1 MSRKKIVAGNWKM
14 NKDYHTG
21 LELIS
26 EAVYMIK
33 DELHKEVTTVFATP
47 YIHLS
52 SVHKLIKTE
61 TNFHLAAQN
70 CHQEK
75 SGAYTGEVS
84 AEMLASV
91 GVEYVIIG
99 HSERREYQKEDAALL
114 AKKLNT
120 ALENKL
126 IPIFCIGEK
135 LEERESNNHF
145 STVENQLK
153 ESLFHLSGDQI
164 KNIVLAYEP
173 VWAIGTGKTASPE
186 QAQEMH
192 AFIRKIMA
200 DQFSSE
206 IAEGISILY
215 GGSCNP
221 TNAKSLFSQ
230 PDIDGGLI
238 GGASLKSRDFTD
250 IHIAYNELS

>member
-14 NKDYHTG
+14 NKDYQAG

-33 DELHKEVTTVFATP
+33 DELHKEVTTIFATP

-52 SVHKLIKTE
+52 AVHKLISSEK
-61 TNFHLAAQN
+61 NFHVAAQN

-75 SGAYTGEVS
+75 SGAYTGEISV
-84 AEMLASV
+84 EMLKSV
-91 GVEYVIIG
+91 GVSYVIIG
-99 HSERREYQKEDAALL
+99 HSERREYQKEDHAIL
-114 AKKLNT
+114 AKKVDISLDHN
-120 ALENKL
+120 L
-126 IPIFCIGEK
+126 IPIFCFGEK
-135 LEERESNNHF
+135 LEERESDVHF
-145 STVENQLK
+145 KTVQQQLE
-153 ESLFHLSGDQI
+153 ESLFHLNAEHIQ
-164 KNIVLAYEP
+164 KVVLAYEP

-192 AFIRKIMA
+192 AYIRGLLAAKY
-200 DQFSSE
+200 SSE
-206 IAEGISILY
+206 IAESISILY

-221 TNAKSLFSQ
+221 SNAKILFSQ
-230 PDIDGGLI
+230 KDIDGGLI

-250 IHIAYNELS
+250 IHLAFNEL